1 MDPNVDSGPFSSVI
15 WKAGRLHS
23 DRNNRIRL
31 GFSARPRRLATLDGL
46 KVEGVAIREIKEG
59 SIEIFAGTDDE
70 FYGGAVR
77 PIPIEN

>member
-1 MDPNVDSGPFSSVI
+1 
-15 WKAGRLHS
+15 
-23 DRNNRIRL
+23 
-31 GFSARPRRLATLDGL
+31 
-46 KVEGVAIREIKEG
+46 VAIREIKEG